1 MLRDDP
7 ITQPQPLPT
16 LQVSHPAV
24 TWTSARAGA
33 PNEDDKAQAARMTAA
48 VRIRDLP
55 VIASL
60 LLELTRG
67 SGPRGRVPR
76 VAVEAILRS
85 VGRTR
90 GYNQCA
96 ERDILVAVRDRPSAA
111 SGKRLKPPP
120 DRTIFDPLPATAA
133 PVCAQGVVRGLFV
146 APAAPMS
153 TLTP

>member
-67 SGPRGRVPR
+67 SGPRGRVLR
-76 VAVEAILRS
+76 VAVEPILRS

-96 ERDILVAVRDRPSAA
+96 ERDILVAVRARPGAA

-120 DRTIFDPLPATAA
+120 DRASWALPGDGGAGL
-133 PVCAQGVVRGLFV
+133 CARSRPGAFRD
-146 APAAPMS
+146 A
-153 TLTP
+153 